1 MESLHKYLLI
11 CDLYNDTAKTS
22 DCLMSNMWL
31 LSDEVKGEELRLATN
46 QKVPGSIPE
55 GLI

>member
-1 MESLHKYLLI
+1 MESLYKYLLI
-11 CDLYNDTAKTS
+11 CDVYNDTAKRS

-31 LSDEVKGEELRLATN
+31 MSDEVKGEEFRLATN

-55 GLI
+55 GLF